1 MKERRNDIIEKQ
13 EITLKLYSPLTG
25 DFYKND
31 VDEYG
36 WNNGV
41 ADYPT
46 LFSGVDMACYV
57 DSIQKAVKQRS
68 SDDGG
73 NLMLY
78 FDEERNPNVK
88 AKTLSAIPSVEIRGD
103 ELKGCTTIR
112 LKEPL
117 TEAEMQDLQDYLKG
131 QFSDGWGESFEQQ
144 EIQTSDGVLY
154 VHFAEERFDFEVEQV
169 PSAEESKEQPVSK
182 RPKMKLVGQ
191 DGNIFAILGR
201 ASRLLKENGQPDQAK
216 EMCDRVY
223 QSGNYYKALNI
234 ISEYVETE
242 LSEKTP
248 SKQKKR
254 SDPER

>member
-1 MKERRNDIIEKQ
+1 M
-13 EITLKLYSPLTG
+13 
-25 DFYKND
+25 FYFN
-31 VDEYG
+31 
-36 WNNGV
+36 
-41 ADYPT
+41 
-46 LFSGVDMACYV
+46 
-57 DSIQKAVKQRS
+57 
-68 SDDGG
+68 
-73 NLMLY
+73 
-78 FDEERNPNVK
+78 EERNPNVK

-117 TEAEMQDLQDYLKG
+117 TEAEMQALQAYLKG
-131 QFSDGWGESFEQQ
+131 QFSARWGHSFAQQ

-191 DGNIFAILGR
+191 DGDIVAILGR